1 MAFKTIT
8 IDLEAYELLRS
19 RKTPGQSFSQVIKR
33 GMRRGG
39 TGLDL
44 AAALERVEVSEAALA
59 AVERAV
65 KARRKSPARKV
76 AL

>member
-19 RKTPGQSFSQVIKR
+19 GKSTGQSFSQVIKSR
-33 GMRRGG
+33 MKRGG

-44 AAALERVEVSEAALA
+44 AAALDRLAVEETTLD
-59 AVERAV
+59 AVERVV
-65 KARRKSPARKV
+65 KSRRRSPARRP